1 VTNDILTDI
10 VKKGSMLV
18 SVGQHHVA
26 DMNHQEILR
35 IIKEEPLPC
44 KIGLTYDALKVA
56 QKVQQRAV
64 SDNNITMVK
73 VKAGVMVFQVTSLPL
88 GIKKTD
94 INGKFQGIGAMV
106 SGHTNPLV
114 SNIIPKGSKIIS
126 IGGVDV
132 QRMNHQHILSLIEG
146 AQLPTLMAFTA
157 NQRVKT
163 KYGEGL
169 LESIREDG
177 MRVVKLSWDAIAY
190 LSESDIS
197 PMTEEEDEDAFDE
210 PETTDH
216 DPEVARPK
224 FLRLQTQSNILDM
237 VKRRESQFTSKY
249 FSALKQRIAA
259 ASGESDVAAVS
270 EQLDEVDD
278 MSDEEETP
286 VKAATT
292 RRPAGATRLKASGV
306 TNLFDQEEK
315 EDAEEITVVGQDRQD
330 WVLGSKL
337 EVYSQGAKTWNVG
350 TIINIEFDDEGEWLT
365 ILYELPM
372 GDGSTLRK
380 TKETQRFFDDLRP
393 LRIDTGATA
402 AGFGVGATTTA
413 AVMDEKVN
421 DTVDTTGGGKPE
433 KIIVPD
439 LSNMSDEQLQATLA
453 KIEEAEPLTS
463 GISLSPRSN
472 EVGI

>member
-1 VTNDILTDI
+1 
-10 VKKGSMLV
+10 MLV

-73 VKAGVMVFQVTSLPL
+73 VKAG
-88 GIKKTD
+88 
-94 INGKFQGIGAMV
+94 AMV

-146 AQLPTLMAFTA
+146 ARLPTLMAFTA

-249 FSALKQRIAA
+249 YSALNQRIAA
-259 ASGESDVAAVS
+259 ASGETDVAAVS

-315 EDAEEITVVGQDRQD
+315 EDAE
-330 WVLGSKL
+330 
-337 EVYSQGAKTWNVG
+337 
-350 TIINIEFDDEGEWLT
+350 
-365 ILYELPM
+365 
-372 GDGSTLRK
+372 
-380 TKETQRFFDDLRP
+380 
-393 LRIDTGATA
+393 
-402 AGFGVGATTTA
+402 
-413 AVMDEKVN
+413 
-421 DTVDTTGGGKPE
+421 
-433 KIIVPD
+433 
-439 LSNMSDEQLQATLA
+439 
-453 KIEEAEPLTS
+453 
-463 GISLSPRSN
+463 
-472 EVGI
+472 